1 MYPHHA
7 IDVQRSFAARKFMP
21 FKNLSLDIDT
31 LTDTEGASTLLAV
44 PAATLIKW
52 RSTGEVRIPFVR
64 IGRQI
69 KYRTR
74 DLKLFIESS
83 TVK

>member
-1 MYPHHA
+1 MELQKLTLE
-7 IDVQRSFAARKFMP
+7 IDA
-21 FKNLSLDIDT
+21 
-31 LTDTEGASTLLAV
+31 LTDTDGASSLLAI

-52 RSTGEVRIPFVR
+52 RSTGEVRIPYVR

-69 KYRTR
+69 KYRTS
-74 DLKLFIESS
+74 DLRAFIETS

>member
-1 MYPHHA
+1 MELQKLTLE
-7 IDVQRSFAARKFMP
+7 IDA
-21 FKNLSLDIDT
+21 
-31 LTDTEGASTLLAV
+31 LTDTDGASSLLAI

-52 RSTGEVRIPFVR
+52 RSTGEVRIPYVR

-69 KYRTR
+69 KYRTS
-74 DLKLFIESS
+74 DLKAFIETS

>member
-1 MYPHHA
+1 MKLPE
-7 IDVQRSFAARKFMP
+7 
-21 FKNLSLDIDT
+21 LSLELDT
-31 LTDTEGASTLLAV
+31 LTDTEGASSLLSI
-44 PAATLIKW
+44 PTATLIKW
-52 RSTGEVRIPFVR
+52 RSTGEVRIPYVR

-74 DLKLFIESS
+74 DLKAFIETS